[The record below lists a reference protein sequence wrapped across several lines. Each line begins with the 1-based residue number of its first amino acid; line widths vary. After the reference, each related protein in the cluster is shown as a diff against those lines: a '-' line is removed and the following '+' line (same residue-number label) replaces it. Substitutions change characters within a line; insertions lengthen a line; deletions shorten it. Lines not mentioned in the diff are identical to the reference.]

1 MTTALGLGLG
11 LPFRRGGS
19 FTPASLF
26 AAGEQGAW
34 YDPSDLTTL
43 FQDASGTTPTTM
55 ETRVRLMLDK
65 SKGLVLGPELVPSP
79 YAGSTSGSWAIG
91 AASITRNSS
100 SGGGALLDCITSS
113 SKNYKVALT
122 VANLSGD
129 SFYFSIDSAAT
140 LTRITANGSY
150 NYTLRGGDS
159 VFRVAPW
166 AGSAGEATITN
177 ISVREVPGNHATAP
191 SDADSPILRA
201 RYNLLQYS
209 EDFSNAAWT
218 KYSNTTV
225 SADASVAPNGT
236 MTADLVYPATSGSA
250 RGAYV
255 AFTGAF
261 TLTTSIYAKASGK
274 SWLQIVGT
282 GGSSSTGVWFDVST
296 GVVGTQTA
304 GYAGTITNEG
314 NGWYRCVVSHPT
326 QTNGF
331 FEYRVVDG
339 DNVSSVTANGT
350 DGLLWWG
357 ADGRRTSDAA
367 LNIPAYQRVG
377 NGSPGVFDYDTNGFP
392 PYLAVDGTDDSFST
406 ASIDFSGTDKMTVFA
421 GVTKL
426 SDAAGGIVAELGTDY
441 TSLGSWYIGTVA
453 SPAAY
458 QYAGH
463 GNRGGVASDAADA
476 PIAAGPNTSVL
487 AAQQNL
493 NNNTPATIRRNGA
506 LAGSSANTT
515 FGGGNFGNHPLFIG
529 RRNNSSLPFNGRIY
543 SLIIRG
549 AATTTPLIAST
560 EQWVAEKMR
569 LPI

>member
-1 MTTALGLGLG
+1 
-11 LPFRRGGS
+11 
-19 FTPASLF
+19 
-26 AAGEQGAW
+26 
-34 YDPSDLTTL
+34 
-43 FQDASGTTPTTM
+43 
-55 ETRVRLMLDK
+55 
-65 SKGLVLGPELVPSP
+65 
-79 YAGSTSGSWAIG
+79 
-91 AASITRNSS
+91 
-100 SGGGALLDCITSS
+100 
-113 SKNYKVALT
+113 
-122 VANLSGD
+122 
-129 SFYFSIDSAAT
+129 
-140 LTRITANGSY
+140 
-150 NYTLRGGDS
+150 
-159 VFRVAPW
+159 
-166 AGSAGEATITN
+166 
-177 ISVREVPGNHATAP
+177 
-191 SDADSPILRA
+191 
-201 RYNLLQYS
+201 
-209 EDFSNAAWT
+209 
-218 KYSNTTV
+218 
-225 SADASVAPNGT
+225 

-392 PYLAVDGTDDSFST
+392 PYLAFDGTDDSFST
-406 ASIDFSGTDKMTVFA
+406 ASIDFTGTDEMTVFA

-426 SDAAGGIVAELGTDY
+426 NDAAPGILAELSADFNSNSGSFYIGAPESTGASGNFSANLRGSTAPASVITSGTDTAPVTRVVTV
-441 TSLGSWYIGTVA
+441 TSDIDQALRTMRISGVQTAQSSQSQGT
-453 SPAAY
+453 
-458 QYAGH
+458 
-463 GNRGGVASDAADA
+463 GNY
-476 PIAAGPNTSVL
+476 
-487 AAQQNL
+487 
-493 NNNTPATIRRNGA
+493 
-506 LAGSSANTT
+506 
-515 FGGGNFGNHPLFIG
+515 GNYPLFIG
-529 RRNNSSLPFNGRIY
+529 RRNNTSFPFNGRIY

-560 EQWVAEKMR
+560 EQWVAGKMR